1 MTRSRKRSKQSDGE
15 DAYAVR
21 PYRPG
26 DREGFLSLYDTV
38 FGATSEEW
46 FRWKYADNPYAG
58 RIPMYV
64 AESEGDIVGA
74 SPFFALRVRVGGDSA
89 LALQPADAMV
99 HPDHRRR
106 GLLTRM
112 TEAAIDDYEE
122 GDPAMFFNFPNPT
135 AKGAFTKLG
144 WVEVGDV
151 TTHYRV
157 QNPANLTQTESA
169 FNRLTAPG
177 TALARAYFAVRDRL
191 VPAETGRVTVE
202 RREEVP
208 AAELAALYAADPPE
222 EIHVVRDE
230 RFYQWR
236 YENPKWEYTSYLAR
250 RDGDPVAG
258 LVVGTRTS
266 DGTRV
271 TKLVDAVPCAA
282 GREATAL
289 SRLVHRA
296 IDDHRDADLIGA
308 WDGTLPDDV
317 LDRFGFRADD
327 HFPLSRVSTRT
338 AVVARAL
345 EGDDTDVLRG
355 VELDAR
361 TNWRLMFA
369 GKDTC

>member
-1 MTRSRKRSKQSDGE
+1 MTSSRKRSKLSDGE

-21 PYRPG
+21 PYRSG

-46 FRWKYADNPYAG
+46 FRWKYVDNPYAD
-58 RIPMYV
+58 RTPMYV
-64 AESEGDIVGA
+64 AEREGEIVGA
-74 SPFFALRVRVGGDSA
+74 SPFFALRVQVGGDSV

-112 TEAAIDDYEE
+112 TEAAIDDYEA

-157 QNPANLTQTESA
+157 QNPANLTPTESA

-177 TALARAYFAVRDRL
+177 TALARAYFSVRDRL
-191 VPAETGRVTVE
+191 VPEETERVTVNRCDE
-202 RREEVP
+202 IP
-208 AAELAALYAADPPE
+208 AAEFAALYAEDPPD

-230 RFYQWR
+230 RFCQWR

-258 LVVGTRTS
+258 LVVGNRTS
-266 DGTRV
+266 DGTWI
-271 TKLVDAVPCAA
+271 TKLVDAVPCSDEIGAK
-282 GREATAL
+282 AL

-296 IDDHRDADLIGA
+296 IDDHRDADLVGA
-308 WDGTLPDDV
+308 WDGTLPDGV
-317 LDRFGFRADD
+317 LERFGFRPDD

-338 AVVARAL
+338 AVVARGL
-345 EGDDTDVLRG
+345 EDDTDALRG
-355 VELDAR
+355 VELDDR